1 MSLPLENIKI
11 VLTRSESQSLNDI
24 LEFEKLGAKVL
35 SFPTIIISKLDDY
48 SETDKILKNVNEFD
62 YIIFSSANSVKYF
75 IQRIAEL
82 QIQINFDKIKIIAI
96 GKGTEKLLS
105 DSKIKIDFTPTKF
118 SANDL
123 LSEISDLEISNKNIL
138 IPGSTIMRN
147 ELYNGL
153 INLNA
158 NVTKCEVYQNI
169 IPQKNEINLEKFE
182 EFNADLFVF
191 TSPST
196 FNNFLEILEIENPK
210 NYFAEKK
217 IAVIGPTTRQ
227 TLIDKGIEPNIF
239 PQNYDMKN
247 LIEEIISYY
256 KN

>member
-11 VLTRSESQSLNDI
+11 VITRSESQSLNDI

-35 SFPTIIISKLDDY
+35 NFPTIIISKLDDY
-48 SETDKILKNVNEFD
+48 CEADKILKNVNDFD
-62 YIIFSSANSVKYF
+62 YLIFTSSNSVKYF
-75 IQRIAEL
+75 FQRISEL
-82 QIQINFDKIKIIAI
+82 QIQINFEKVKIISI
-96 GKGTEKLLS
+96 GKGTEKLLI
-105 DSKIKIDFTPTKF
+105 DSKIKIDFIPTKF

-123 LSEISDLEISNKNIL
+123 LSEISVLEIANKNIL
-138 IPGSTIMRN
+138 IPGSSIMRN
-147 ELYNGL
+147 ELYDGL
-153 INLNA
+153 INHNA

-169 IPQKNEINLEKFE
+169 IPKKSEININELEN
-182 EFNADLFVF
+182 FNADLFVF

-210 NYFAEKK
+210 SYFAEKT
-217 IAVIGPTTRQ
+217 IAVIGPTTKQ

-247 LIEEIISYY
+247 LIEEIKYYY